1 MLHVNNL
8 TVQRG
13 VTSIFRDVTLHVQ
26 QGERVALHGPSG
38 CGKTTLL
45 FAVAGLVQTLSG
57 TVEIDS
63 RDITHTPTH
72 QRDVGLVF
80 QDDQLFPHFDVAD
93 NVSYALRV
101 QGVPTR
107 IRRNAANE
115 WLERVGL
122 AGFAQRSVQSLSG
135 GEAKRVAL
143 ARTLAATPRVVLLD
157 EPLTGLDDH
166 LRDRLLHD
174 LRLLFD
180 DIGSTVL
187 YVTHDRKEGAALCS
201 RSLEFAS
208 LSTRMLT

>member
-1 MLHVNNL
+1 M
-8 TVQRG
+8 
-13 VTSIFRDVTLHVQ
+13 SIFRDVTLHVQ

-101 QGVPTR
+101 QGIPTR
-107 IRRNAANE
+107 IRRSTADE

-166 LRDRLLHD
+166 LRDHLLHD

-187 YVTHDRKEGAALCS
+187 HVTHDRSEGAALCG

-208 LSTRMLT
+208 LSTRLHT

>member
-1 MLHVNNL
+1 MLYVNNL
-8 TVQRG
+8 SVQRG
-13 VTSIFRDVTLHVQ
+13 ATSIFRDVSLHVQ

-45 FAVAGLVQTLSG
+45 FAITGLVQTLSG
-57 TVEIDS
+57 TVEIAG
-63 RDITHTPTH
+63 RDITHIPTH

-80 QDDQLFPHFDVAD
+80 QDDQLFSHFDVAD

-101 QGVPTR
+101 RGISVR
-107 IRRNAANE
+107 SRRSTADE

-166 LRDRLLHD
+166 LHDHLLHD
-174 LRLLFD
+174 LRALFD
-180 DIGSTVL
+180 GLGTTVL
-187 YVTHDRKEGAALCS
+187 HVTHDRTEGAALCS

-208 LSTRMLT
+208 LSTRLDT

>member
-8 TVQRG
+8 AVQRG
-13 VTSIFRDVTLHVQ
+13 ATSIFRDVSLHVQ

-45 FAVAGLVQTLSG
+45 FAIAGLVQTFAG
-57 TVEIDS
+57 TVEVAGH
-63 RDITHTPTH
+63 DITHVPTH
-72 QRDVGLVF
+72 QRGVGLVF
-80 QDDQLFPHFDVAD
+80 QDDQLFSHFDAAD

-101 QGVPTR
+101 QGVSPR
-107 IRRNAANE
+107 SRRSQADE

-122 AGFAQRSVQSLSG
+122 SGFAQRSVQSLSG

-166 LRDRLLHD
+166 LRDHLLRD
-174 LRLLFD
+174 LCVLFD
-180 DIGSTVL
+180 GLGTTVL
-187 YVTHDRKEGAALCS
+187 HVTHDRTEGAALCG

-208 LSTRMLT
+208 LSTRLKT